1 MYPQI
6 RCLDSAPSLRGPA
19 MDTLCALVQQLRRRY
34 ALFMPTVNKVLL
46 RHGIQSVEYDQLIST
61 HVMVSRAVG
70 TALRVNWEEGMVGVR
85 WLETGSHRARG
96 LVSYVGGLINLSR
109 H

>member
-1 MYPQI
+1 
-6 RCLDSAPSLRGPA
+6 

-61 HVMVSRAVG
+61 HV
-70 TALRVNWEEGMVGVR
+70 
-85 WLETGSHRARG
+85 
-96 LVSYVGGLINLSR
+96 LVSSRLSSTYPVVCTMIIVEFEYLGGKQRPMETIFPPLSKKFTMGF
-109 H
+109 HSSLKYIKLYHG